1 MLRISGLASRDITQR
16 EIAVVPID
24 LSGKNGIVF
33 GVANERSIA
42 WAIAQ
47 ALSGAGARLALT
59 YQGERLKDRVERLA
73 ATLESPLLLP
83 CDATDDAQIEEVF
96 GSLEREFGEVSF
108 LIHSIA
114 FANREDLSGR
124 FVDTGRDGFRVAME
138 VSAYSLLPLVR
149 HAAPLMRDG
158 GSVVAMTFDASQR
171 VYPGYNVMGSAKAA
185 LEHSVRQLAAEMG
198 PANIRVN
205 AISAGPLE
213 TLAARGISGFRDMR
227 HAHAERAP
235 LKRNITVEEVAQT
248 ALFLCSGLSSGI
260 TGTVIPVD
268 AGYHIMAV

>member
-1 MLRISGLASRDITQR
+1 M
-16 EIAVVPID
+16 VPID
-24 LSGKNGIVF
+24 LSGKAGIVL

-42 WAIAQ
+42 WAITQ
-47 ALSGAGARLALT
+47 SLSDAGARLALT
-59 YQGERLKDRVERLA
+59 YQGDRLKDRVEKLA
-73 ATLESPLLLP
+73 ESLDRPLLLP
-83 CDATDDAQIEEVF
+83 CDATDDEEIEQVF
-96 GSLEREFGEVSF
+96 SALGRDFGEISF

-124 FVDTGRDGFRVAME
+124 YVDTGREGFRIAME

-149 HAAPLMRDG
+149 HAAPLMTNG

-185 LEHSVRQLAAEMG
+185 LEHAVRQLAAEMG

-213 TLAARGISGFRDMR
+213 TLAARGITGFRYASCACRAASYASCACRKSSATTKHHSGRGGADRIVLVQRVGQR
-227 HAHAERAP
+227 HHRSDYTGG
-235 LKRNITVEEVAQT
+235 R
-248 ALFLCSGLSSGI
+248 GLPHHGSLNSW
-260 TGTVIPVD
+260 TKD
-268 AGYHIMAV
+268 

>member
-1 MLRISGLASRDITQR
+1 M
-16 EIAVVPID
+16 VPID
-24 LSGKNGIVF
+24 LSGKNGIVL

-42 WAIAQ
+42 WAISR
-47 ALSGAGARLALT
+47 ALSDAGARLALT
-59 YQGERLKDRVERLA
+59 YQGDRLKERVERLA
-73 ATLESPLLLP
+73 TTLDNAVLLP
-83 CDATDDAQIEEVF
+83 CDATDDDQIEQVF
-96 GSLEREFGEVSF
+96 EYLREEFGEISF

-114 FANREDLSGR
+114 FANKDDLSGR
-124 FVDTGRDGFRVAME
+124 YVDTGREGFRVALE

-149 HAAPLMRDG
+149 HAAPLMTEG

-185 LEHSVRQLAAEMG
+185 LEHAVRQLAAEMG

-213 TLAARGISGFRDMR
+213 TLAARGITGFRDMR
-227 HAHAERAP
+227 HAHAQKAP
-235 LKRNITVEEVAQT
+235 LQRNITVEEVGQT
-248 ALFLCSGLSSGI
+248 ALFLCSNLASGI
-260 TGTVIPVD
+260 TGAIIPVD